1 MFIIVYIYRE
11 FSSRTQK
18 KITPT
23 QSVNSRPKLQ
33 FDLISYYKPEKWL
46 NPPPPSPR
54 VYANYE
60 IPLERSMYIF
70 NCNKTVAAIMLTHL

>member
-33 FDLISYYKPEKWL
+33 FDLISYYINLKNGLTPLPHHPECMRTMKSLWKGQC
-46 NPPPPSPR
+46 
-54 VYANYE
+54 
-60 IPLERSMYIF
+60 IF
-70 NCNKTVAAIMLTHL
+70 LIVIKL